1 MKKLRSNG
9 FRCAVDCKLQM
20 RSKKATRNAA
30 LTSRMANFF
39 SNLLVFL
46 HKSNPSICHSA
57 IVSWLKKERVRQFRN
72 TPAGIMIALFCS
84 VLFS

>member
-1 MKKLRSNG
+1 M
-9 FRCAVDCKLQM
+9 DCKLQM

-30 LTSRMANFF
+30 LTSRMAKVF

-46 HKSNPSICHSA
+46 HKSNPSICHA
-57 IVSWLKKERVRQFRN
+57 IASKLKKERVRQFRN
-72 TPAGIMIALFCS
+72 TPAGTMIALFCS